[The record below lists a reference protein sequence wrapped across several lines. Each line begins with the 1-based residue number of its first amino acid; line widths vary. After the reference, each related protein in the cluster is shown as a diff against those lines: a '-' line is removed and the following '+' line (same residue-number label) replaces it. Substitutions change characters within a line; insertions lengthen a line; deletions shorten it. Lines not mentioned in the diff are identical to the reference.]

1 MDILSARKKAAAKK
15 KTKKKAKTDPAQ
27 TIPPVPVE
35 EALPPS
41 AGPKA
46 PVAQAAEAVLPAERS
61 LPSCEEV
68 SEEPVPVTD
77 EEGEEIEE
85 HYLDMLAFRL
95 GNEEYIVTME
105 QVREVLKRIEA
116 TPLPNTPDHILGVI
130 TIRGTVLPVIDLCK
144 RLGIAA
150 GIRDEKSR
158 IVVVSIDDEKTGLL
172 VERVM
177 GVVKIKEDIIRPA
190 PETIEQGA
198 GAEFLRGI
206 ARKDEQLYV
215 LLDLEKA
222 VGT

>member
-1 MDILSARKKAAAKK
+1 MDILSARKKATAKK
-15 KTKKKAKTDPAQ
+15 KTKKKAKTKPVQDS
-27 TIPPVPVE
+27 PPVPIE

-46 PVAQAAEAVLPAERS
+46 PAAQAAEAALPAERS
-61 LPSCEEV
+61 LPLLGEV
-68 SEEPVPVTD
+68 SEEPDAVTD
-77 EEGEEIEE
+77 EEVEE

-144 RLGIAA
+144 RLGIAP